1 MDIKND
7 DLEAYYKALGF
18 GMAYLQTMEDIEL
31 IIDKIGVNGLCD
43 LIAEICSAKSDHI
56 ESNWQ
61 DEILAKEWDD
71 IARLLFKLAQEI
83 KQ

>member
-7 DLEAYYKALGF
+7 
-18 GMAYLQTMEDIEL
+18 GMTYLQTMEDIEL
-31 IIDKIGVNGLCD
+31 IIDQIGITGLCD

-61 DEILAKEWDD
+61 DEILAKEWDGHAAFFINAAISPD
-71 IARLLFKLAQEI
+71 HCKI
-83 KQ
+83 KQQ

>member
-31 IIDKIGVNGLCD
+31 IID
-43 LIAEICSAKSDHI
+43 
-56 ESNWQ
+56 
-61 DEILAKEWDD
+61 
-71 IARLLFKLAQEI
+71 
-83 KQ
+83 